1 MRAACGGSAFL
12 MGQPSAEVALVDG
25 AGGAGP
31 EADTAAHW
39 PGRSRLGLLL
49 GCAMSTLNTQE
60 GDTHTL

>member
-1 MRAACGGSAFL
+1 